1 MVNGKQCTICWHV
14 DDNKISHEDPEVVD
28 EVIEII
34 RTRVKDVTVKRGNKH
49 TFVGI
54 DFEINMDG
62 TVSLDMV
69 DYLKESIM
77 TLGEPIT
84 KNVPTPV
91 SSDLCTVKESAILDE
106 NSSEIFHHIVA
117 K

>member
-1 MVNGKQCTICWHV
+1 MRAALLWYETFVACLKMNGYKLNKYDPCIANKVVNGKQCTICWHV

-28 EVIEII
+28 VVIEII
-34 RTRVKDVTVKRGNKH
+34 RTRFKDVTVKRGNKH

-77 TLGEPIT
+77 AFG
-84 KNVPTPV
+84 
-91 SSDLCTVKESAILDE
+91 
-106 NSSEIFHHIVA
+106 
-117 K
+117 